1 MFENKVG
8 NCKIEITDDNKYVSY
23 RSELYETRYQIGDD
37 FYCDSEY
44 FVSGNYFIDDNR
56 LNKVFNDTKRFIG
69 PGVYIMDVS
78 SVFVNQ

>member
-1 MFENKVG
+1 MG
-8 NCKIEITDDNKYVSY
+8 GIESTVKITDDNKYVSY
-23 RSELYETRYQIGDD
+23 RSDLYKIIYQIGDD

-44 FVSGNYFIDDNR
+44 FLSGNYFIDNNR
-56 LNKVFNDTKRFIG
+56 LNVRFNDTKRFIS